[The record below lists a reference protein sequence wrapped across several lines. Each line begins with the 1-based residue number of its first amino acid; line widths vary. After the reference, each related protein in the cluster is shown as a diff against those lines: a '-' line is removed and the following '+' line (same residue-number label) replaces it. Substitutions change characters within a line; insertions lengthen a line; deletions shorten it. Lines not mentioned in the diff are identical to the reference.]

1 MLLRRQ
7 LQLGCNIAGYLPAAS
22 QRVPGPPPDFTRHL
36 ARPVRR
42 LIMAESCCDLLQI
55 PAGPGVPGLRHGQRH
70 RVARHTG
77 RHSGEC
83 RFVPLPPA
91 GSSARI
97 TGQSHCQIRQT
108 SLSDR
113 PTTLS
118 ELHACFC
125 PRTCLHLVPST
136 FGQPISIRL
145 IACPSEALL
154 DARGLPLH
162 RLLGPCSA
170 DRRRVMQRHPRGS

>member
-22 QRVPGPPPDFTRHL
+22 QRVPGPPPDVTRHL

-55 PAGPGVPGLRHGQRH
+55 PAGPGVPGLRHGERH

-91 GSSARI
+91 GSSGML
-97 TGQSHCQIRQT
+97 TGQRHHQIR
-108 SLSDR
+108 
-113 PTTLS
+113 PMTLS
-118 ELHACFC
+118 ELHAGCNMLC
-125 PRTCLHLVPST
+125 SRTCLHLVPST
-136 FGQPISIRL
+136 LGQPISSRL
-145 IACPSEALL
+145 TACPSEALS
-154 DARGLPLH
+154 DARGPRLH

-170 DRRRVMQRHPRGS
+170 DRRSVMQRHPRGS